1 MTFTVMGKPIAKG
14 RPKFARRGNFVSTY
28 TPEKTVTYE
37 NLVKLMY
44 MQAGGTMFEGEV
56 AMKIEAFFELPKS
69 APKRV
74 REIINIYPHTIKP
87 DADNVAKS
95 VADALCGYAY
105 KDDSQITSLLVLK
118 NYGDVAKVVVTI
130 V

>member
-1 MTFTVMGKPIAKG
+1 MIFEILGKPIAKG
-14 RPKFARRGNFVSTY
+14 RPRFAKRGNFVSTY
-28 TPEKTVTYE
+28 TPEATANYE

-74 REIINIYPHTIKP
+74 RKIINIYPHIIKP